1 MCTAQVSLVWVL
13 GHFAADIPEA
23 PYLLETMIDGCG
35 ESQKSPTSA
44 IKYTQIPPKSDL
56 LTPDMSTG
64 GRRHRPRCCGR
75 SC

>member
-44 IKYTQIPPKSDL
+44 IK
-56 LTPDMSTG
+56 
-64 GRRHRPRCCGR
+64 
-75 SC
+75 